1 MWKQLSFG
9 IIAGIAVAALSHVA
23 VAQGPVG
30 DVVELKLDR
39 DAMVGSHSLSP
50 GEYTIRQ
57 ITSAGNPRVLEFT
70 KDSGTR
76 LVATVTAI
84 PVMQNIPPQETKI
97 DFDDEAG
104 GTSRIRRIWVQGKT
118 YGYEFP
124 REGAAS
130 TTGSSNQQAVLSG
143 RFQAAPAPQP
153 EVARN
158 EPAPQPTPEPQRA
171 PEPTPTPTPAPEPT
185 PPSPTPAP
193 SAEEQTP
200 APAPAET
207 PSTPAVPATALGW
220 GEFVALG
227 MMMGVVGVLLY
238 RKTA

>member
-1 MWKQLSFG
+1 MWEKVSFG
-9 IIAGIAVAALSHVA
+9 LIAGVAVAALSHVA
-23 VAQGPVG
+23 VAQGPAG

-50 GEYTIRQ
+50 GDYTIRQ
-57 ITSAGNPRVLEFT
+57 ITSASNPRVLEFT
-70 KDSGTR
+70 TDSGTK
-76 LVATVTAI
+76 LVATVAAI

-124 REGAAS
+124 REGSAS
-130 TTGSSNQQAVLSG
+130 TTTASNQKAVLQGS
-143 RFQAAPAPQP
+143 FQATPAPQP
-153 EVARN
+153 QAEVARN
-158 EPAPQPTPEPQRA
+158 EPAPQPAPEPQRA
-171 PEPTPTPTPAPEPT
+171 PEPTPTPAPEPT

-193 SAEEQTP
+193 PVEEQ
-200 APAPAET
+200 APAPTPAE
-207 PSTPAVPATALGW
+207 STPAVPNTALGW
-220 GEFVALG
+220 GDYVLLG
-227 MMMGVVGVLLY
+227 MMMSVVGVLLY